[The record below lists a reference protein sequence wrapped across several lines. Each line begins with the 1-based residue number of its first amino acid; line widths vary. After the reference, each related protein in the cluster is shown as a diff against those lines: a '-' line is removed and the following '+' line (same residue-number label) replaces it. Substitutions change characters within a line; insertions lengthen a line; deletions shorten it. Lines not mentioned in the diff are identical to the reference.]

1 MTKILVMSDTHGDT
15 TLAEKA
21 LRMNPDVDIVIHLGD
36 YCKDVDR
43 LQQLYPDIRFEYVY
57 GNCDFMIGNVPVEK
71 LIEVEGQR
79 IFLTHGH
86 RYSVKWGIEKLQDKA
101 HNDNIQLLLF
111 GHTHM
116 QQLTYG
122 PGHIILNPGSISE
135 PRGNDEESYAIVIID
150 NEKINVE
157 LKKAV

>member
-36 YCKDVDR
+36 YCKDVNR